1 MHYAE
6 CVIDSFALFGF
17 SKCTSLV
24 YTGVCDGGGGGGG
37 SGGMD
42 LKLKVACWVF
52 FFFCFKHIYIYIL
65 VNLRGALQP

>member
-24 YTGVCDGGGGGGG
+24 YTGVCDGGGGGG

-42 LKLKVACWVF
+42 LKLKVACCFVF
-52 FFFCFKHIYIYIL
+52 FSF
-65 VNLRGALQP
+65 V

>member
-24 YTGVCDGGGGGGG
+24 YTGVCDGGGRG

-42 LKLKVACWVF
+42 LKLKVACWLLF
-52 FFFCFKHIYIYIL
+52 FFSF
-65 VNLRGALQP
+65 V